1 MTRSPPRGR
10 SRSGW
15 PIAPSWRPSSPLGD
29 VDRVPL
35 ILDVDTGIDDSLA
48 LLYAAASPE
57 AELVAVTCL
66 PGNAALGDVARNTRA
81 VLELAGRGDVEVAA
95 GGHAPLRR
103 ALEVTPET
111 HGPRGIGYA
120 ELSEPTRPLSPRPAA
135 QLVVDEAR
143 RRPGEITLVTLGPMS
158 TLARALELE
167 PDLPRLLHRW
177 VSMGGAFR
185 VPGNTTP
192 VSEWN
197 VHCDP
202 DAAQTAFA
210 AWQAAVDRE
219 PSTRRA
225 LAVGL
230 DATER
235 ARIGTDHVVALAR
248 RARSTP
254 DDSLDASRPPGDAE
268 RRSVASN
275 RVVRFVADALR
286 FYFEFHAR
294 YDGFYGAFIHDPLV
308 VAAALDPTL
317 VTTEPV
323 AVDVDVAGGLGDGQ
337 TIADF
342 RGLWGRRPNVDVA
355 LSADADAFLERLVE
369 RVGALAERVADPPLP
384 VAPAGSSRD
393 EVRE

>member
-66 PGNAALGDVARNTRA
+66 PGNAALEDVARNTRA

-120 ELSEPTRPLSPRPAA
+120 ELPEPTRPLSPRPAA

-210 AWQAAVDRE
+210 AWQAAVVRE

-254 DDSLDASRPPGDAE
+254 DDSLDATRPPGAGASRAIPSCCSLPMRSASTSSSTRATTASTGRSSTIRWSSRRHWT
-268 RRSVASN
+268 RRSSRRRPSPSTWTSRA
-275 RVVRFVADALR
+275 
-286 FYFEFHAR
+286 
-294 YDGFYGAFIHDPLV
+294 GW
-308 VAAALDPTL
+308 
-317 VTTEPV
+317 VT
-323 AVDVDVAGGLGDGQ
+323 
-337 TIADF
+337 
-342 RGLWGRRPNVDVA
+342 GRRSPTSGA
-355 LSADADAFLERLVE
+355 CGDAGRTWTS
-369 RVGALAERVADPPLP
+369 P
-384 VAPAGSSRD
+384 
-393 EVRE
+393 